1 MTTKLL
7 NNRYQVIQ
15 VLGSGGFGDTFL
27 AEDVHMPSRRRC
39 VIKQLKPV
47 TKDPKTYQM
56 IQQRFER
63 EAATLEFLGEGSE
76 QIPKLYA
83 YFSEQGQFYLVQEWI
98 QGQTL
103 TDVVNAKGSLN
114 EGEVRAILLSL
125 LSVLDYVHS
134 KGIIHRDIK
143 PENIILRSFT
153 NKPVLIDFGAVK
165 ETIRS
170 VATTSG
176 NLTQSIIIGTPG
188 YMSSEQAIGRPVYAT
203 DIYSLGVTAVYLL
216 TGKRP
221 HELETHPQTGNIIW
235 RQHAP
240 GVSSSLA
247 EILDRAIKQNAGE
260 RYTTASKMLY
270 ALQSVTAPP
279 TVIPQT
285 ATGQATIPLSVGATA
300 SAQNTQLHPDRIKN
314 PTISTSSDWQKPAWI
329 AGALVVGSL
338 IGAVAIASM
347 SRQPEPEVS
356 DATSSVTEQTP
367 AANTTTASPSP
378 TVTPTTE
385 SNRNMPRAV
394 VPPPV
399 PVAPD
404 PVVNNPPEQP
414 VETSTPSQSPENS
427 TPQEQ
432 EEASTSQ
439 PAPEQSPQ
447 EESIAPV
454 ATAPQPEERQEPPA
468 SEETSDPKPPKA
480 EKEEKEEEHE
490 EKEEKQKVATANT
503 GGGNVPAFP
512 VGTPEDAVRSTL
524 GRPSKRSRG
533 LWNTRAYIYTL
544 EPNRI
549 DLGYLFDRRTGV
561 LRQTEAAFAQSVE
574 PDVMKNTLQGM
585 LGGSAPG
592 EIKQGLQK
600 VYDRQS
606 NNYSFNLG
614 GLRGVIQRNNEDQ
627 IYIGVWDAD
636 LRK

>member
-27 AEDVHMPSRRRC
+27 AEDIHMPSRRRC

-76 QIPKLYA
+76 QIPNLYA

-103 TDVVNAKGSLN
+103 TDVLNARGKLS

-143 PENIILRSFT
+143 PENIILRSF
-153 NKPVLIDFGAVK
+153 NSKPVLIDFGAVK

-176 NLTQSIIIGTPG
+176 HLTQSIIIGTPG

-221 HELETHPQTGNIIW
+221 YELETHPQTGDILW

-240 GVSSSLA
+240 GVSPSLA
-247 EILDRAIKQNAGE
+247 EIIDRAIKQNAGA
-260 RYTTASKMLY
+260 RYTTASKMLQ

-279 TVIPQT
+279 TIIPQT
-285 ATGQATIPLSVGATA
+285 ATGQVTIPLSAGATA
-300 SAQNTQLHPDRIKN
+300 SSQNTLLHPDRTKN
-314 PTISTSSDWQKPAWI
+314 PTISTSHWQKPAWI
-329 AGALVVGSL
+329 AGGVVVGM
-338 IGAVAIASM
+338 IGAIAIASM

-356 DATSSVTEQTP
+356 VATSSVTKQAPEANITTP
-367 AANTTTASPSP
+367 SPSP
-378 TVTPTTE
+378 TVTQPIE
-385 SNRNMPRAV
+385 SKRNMPRVV

-404 PVVNNPPEQP
+404 PVVSNPPEQP
-414 VETSTPSQSPENS
+414 VETSTPSQSTENS

-439 PAPEQSPQ
+439 PASDQPPQ
-447 EESIAPV
+447 TEESQAPV
-454 ATAPQPEERQEPPA
+454 ATAPQQEERQEPPA
-468 SEETSDPKPPKA
+468 SEEASNAKPP
-480 EKEEKEEEHE
+480 KEEKEGEHE
-490 EKEEKQKVATANT
+490 EKAEKQKVATTNT

-512 VGTPEDAVRSTL
+512 VGTPEDTVRSTL

-561 LRQTEAAFAQSVE
+561 LRQTEVAFAQSVE
-574 PDVMKNTLQGM
+574 PEVMKNTLQGM
-585 LGGSAPG
+585 LGGSASG
-592 EIKQGLQK
+592 DIKQGLQK

-606 NNYSFNLG
+606 NRYSFNLG
-614 GLRGVIQRNNEDQ
+614 GLRGTIERNNEDQ
-627 IYIGVWDAD
+627 IYIGIWDTD